1 MTFWITVGMAILLFL
16 VVAIGI
22 LSLLGLFGVPTYNRI
37 GRR

>member
-1 MTFWITVGMAILLFL
+1 MTLWIMAAMAILLFL

-22 LSLLGLFGVPTYNRI
+22 LSFLCLFGGPNYTRI